1 MDNFPSQRTGAN
13 FKREQQA
20 DGRWV
25 IIYAPN
31 GWDESDKTKRG
42 LTVVKPGQSIEGK
55 GIDHKNYKD
64 DYLKLRQEHYDF
76 LKKYDKE
83 HDTEELKGFVHES
96 EYPIDRGKRNRDTN

>member
-1 MDNFPSQRTGAN
+1 MKAIKQKKA
-13 FKREQQA
+13 
-20 DGRWV
+20 
-25 IIYAPN
+25 
-31 GWDESDKTKRG
+31 
-42 LTVVKPGQSIEGK
+42 LTVVKSGESSGGK
-55 GIDHKNYKD
+55 GTAHKDYKD